1 VLTKLFSFVGTS
13 PFPIANKDEARV
25 KTTLYAF
32 NISRQSFINLGVS
45 AADTPLARL
54 RGLLGRLKLRSDEAV
69 WVVPSRGIHTFGL
82 LFAIDAI
89 YLDSECRVVHLI
101 ENLGPLRVGPLR
113 LRCSSVLELPAG
125 SIYKSGT
132 QVGDRLLIKSPEQVD
147 RYMESRLSET
157 PEAVDTGR

>member
-1 VLTKLFSFVGTS
+1 MFVAEH
-13 PFPIANKDEARV
+13 PAPIASPEADVNRI
-25 KTTLYAF
+25 LYAF

-54 RGLLGRLKLRSDEAV
+54 RGLLGRFKLRSDEAI

-82 LFAIDAI
+82 LFHIDVI
-89 YLDSECRVVHLI
+89 YLDAKCQVVHLI
-101 ENLGPLRVGPLR
+101 EHLGPLRIAPLR
-113 LRCSSVLELPAG
+113 LRCASVLELPPG

-147 RYMESRLSET
+147 RYLESQQCESPPFE
-157 PEAVDTGR
+157 DTGT